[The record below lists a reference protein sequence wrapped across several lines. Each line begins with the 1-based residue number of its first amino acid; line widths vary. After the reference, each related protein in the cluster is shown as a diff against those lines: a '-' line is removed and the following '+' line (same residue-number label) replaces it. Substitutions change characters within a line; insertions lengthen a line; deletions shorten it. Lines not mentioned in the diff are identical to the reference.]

1 MMKLKFQHMLLS
13 LMIASFF
20 IGFVY
25 PDMANAASKQDKS
38 AKRTALMIQKIKQ
51 DAELEK
57 TNMQAQFDMQK
68 KKLEEEL
75 ASKDEQLIKTEK
87 SMATTERK
95 LKSLESDI
103 AKVKAEKTALDSK
116 QLETQTQLE
125 STQKI
130 LADLNA
136 QYKQAQADLKF
147 NDNQRKT
154 QSTHLAETTK
164 LLDACE
170 IKNTKLHQFG
180 TELIKIYDK
189 PDSYEAV
196 MRKESFFQLKR
207 VELENIL
214 QAQQDKLDDEKVVS
228 RKPAY

>member
-1 MMKLKFQHMLLS
+1 
-13 LMIASFF
+13 
-20 IGFVY
+20 
-25 PDMANAASKQDKS
+25 
-38 AKRTALMIQKIKQ
+38 
-51 DAELEK
+51 
-57 TNMQAQFDMQK
+57 
-68 KKLEEEL
+68 
-75 ASKDEQLIKTEK
+75 
-87 SMATTERK
+87 MATTERK

-180 TELIKIYDK
+180 TELIKFTTSQIAMK
-189 PDSYEAV
+189 LLCA
-196 MRKESFFQLKR
+196 KKAFFSLN
-207 VELENIL
+207 EL
-214 QAQQDKLDDEKVVS
+214 S
-228 RKPAY
+228 